1 MLVSTTAFA
10 SEIDVQLN
18 GKNINFVDENGN
30 KVNPQIINNRTMVP
44 MRKIFE
50 ELGATINWNPDTKT
64 VIANKDD
71 TIIKLQ
77 INNKRAEKIISGKT
91 TQINLDSEPIIIN
104 DRTLVPVRFIAE
116 SLEKQVGWDASNR
129 TVVIIDYKYFIE
141 ELKSTSPAL
150 YDIISAID
158 GQQTY
163 SKNSNITFSRIYT
176 DLLNNYSDAT
186 NMNMI
191 IEENVIDSSSNQKIN
206 LSFTGNS
213 QLVKEIIGENW
224 ANSEIT
230 LNINKDSY
238 NYSTNN
244 NVLAK
249 ILGINVNELKLEKFE
264 VLQLNGSEDK
274 RLEDVLQLLSTVKEN
289 EITVNT
295 FNELQNDFNNLCNVF
310 KISKISINAGEET
323 TYNWSFNTS
332 DLRALSSRFDFSKLD
347 EVVYR
352 DTFISANNFINA
364 KIFNYDFDIDEI
376 IYDTLSNELSGNMTF
391 VIKDNKLKTEEI
403 DIKLQSINNYDE
415 KFEYKIKISGGI
427 K

>member
-1 MLVSTTAFA
+1 
-10 SEIDVQLN
+10 
-18 GKNINFVDENGN
+18 
-30 KVNPQIINNRTMVP
+30 
-44 MRKIFE
+44 
-50 ELGATINWNPDTKT
+50 
-64 VIANKDD
+64 
-71 TIIKLQ
+71 
-77 INNKRAEKIISGKT
+77 
-91 TQINLDSEPIIIN
+91 
-104 DRTLVPVRFIAE
+104 VPVRFIAE

-230 LNINKDSY
+230 LNINKDIY

-249 ILGINVNELKLEKFE
+249 ILGINVNELKSEKFK